1 MFLLPLV
8 INIGVM
14 RKDRGEIRVISTA
27 LLAEVLSVLF
37 TFMETF
43 SGIFDTL
50 VFVLKNV
57 KNVWDFVH
65 ETNKLSWCTL
75 VDFHVTFA
83 WYFYVYFENFL

>member
-1 MFLLPLV
+1 MFLLPLL

-14 RKDRGEIRVISTA
+14 LVADQYRSHATA

-57 KNVWDFVH
+57 QKRLGFVH
-65 ETNKLSWCTL
+65 ETNKLS
-75 VDFHVTFA
+75 
-83 WYFYVYFENFL
+83 